1 MNNPLLSVEGLTT
14 AFRLR
19 AGAVRPVQDVSFSV
33 AAGGAVGIVGES
45 GSGKSVTALSI
56 MRLLAEN
63 AQIEAGRIMFE
74 GRDLARLDER
84 AMQALRGQAIGM
96 IFQEPMTSLNPL
108 IPIGLQIAESL
119 TLHGI
124 CGPGEARERAVELL
138 TRVGI
143 PDPGRRALDYPHSM
157 SGGMRQRVMIAIA
170 LACQPRLLICDEPTT
185 ALDVTIQ
192 AQILDLLRRLR
203 AELGTAIL
211 LITHDLGVIAEFVET
226 VVVMYAGRV
235 VERADTRSLFRAP
248 AHPYTQGLLRAVPRV
263 DAVNDRLH
271 QIAGTVPGPANFPSG
286 CRFHPRCPAA
296 MAVCAEKAP
305 PVTRISDTQDAAC
318 WALA

>member
-1 MNNPLLSVEGLTT
+1 VSSPLLSVEGLTT

-19 AGAVRPVQDVSFSV
+19 AGGIRPVQDVTFSIPQ
-33 AAGGAVGIVGES
+33 GGAVGIVGES

-56 MRLLAEN
+56 MRLLADN
-63 AQIEAGRIMFE
+63 AVIEAGRILFE
-74 GRDLARLDER
+74 GQDLTQLDEQ
-84 AMQALRGQAIGM
+84 AMQRLRGQAIGM

-108 IPIGLQIAESL
+108 IPIGAQIAESL
-119 TLHGI
+119 TLHNI
-124 CGPGEARERAVELL
+124 CGSTEAQKRAVDLL

-143 PDPGRRALDYPHSM
+143 PDPARRALDYPHSM

-235 VERADTRSLFRAP
+235 VERADTRTLFRAP
-248 AHPYTQGLLRAVPRV
+248 AHPYTKGLLRAVPRV
-263 DAVNDRLH
+263 DAVHARLD
-271 QIAGTVPGPANFPSG
+271 QIAGTVPGPANFPTG
-286 CRFHPRCPAA
+286 CRFHPRCPLA
-296 MAVCAEKAP
+296 MPICAEQAP
-305 PVTRISDTQDAAC
+305 PMRRISDTQDAAC
-318 WALA
+318 WALG